1 MQTNTGIDTAVTAV
15 GAASSYISAQR
26 VFYGNAAN
34 QAQSQTTYLNTAKL
48 QIAQQQNTL
57 GGADLAAA
65 ATNLTQSQLDT
76 QATLA
81 AISKMSQNNLFDY
94 LK

>member
-1 MQTNTGIDTAVTAV
+1 MS
-15 GAASSYISAQR
+15 AAYSYLSGQR
-26 VFYGNAAN
+26 VFYGNAMN

-48 QIAQQQNTL
+48 QISQQENTL
-57 GGADLAAA
+57 AGADLATA
-65 ATNLTQSQLDT
+65 ATNLTQFEIST

-81 AISKMSQNNLFDY
+81 AISKYSQMNLFDY